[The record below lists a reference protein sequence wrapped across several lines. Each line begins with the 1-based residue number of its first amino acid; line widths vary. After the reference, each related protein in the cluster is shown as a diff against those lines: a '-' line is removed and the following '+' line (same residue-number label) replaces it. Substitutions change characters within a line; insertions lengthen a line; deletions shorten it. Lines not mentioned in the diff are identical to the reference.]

1 MMKHQVD
8 EALVGLLVDI
18 STLVPLE
25 NNPRKGNVESI
36 LASYREFGQVKP
48 IVVRPNDDGTSTVIA
63 GNHQLE
69 AAKRLGWTHI
79 AAVQFE
85 ADDARAIAFAL
96 ADNRTNELG
105 YTDPSSLNN
114 LITEINE
121 EYSTLMEDLGW
132 DMFEMAA
139 LNEQAY
145 RAERA
150 EEQDYGYVAPVI
162 VNPTNNE
169 RPQVGIEITDE
180 GSRIVPAGQVDD
192 RKVATTGSTLIGA
205 SGVRNAVVQ
214 TSLVFDNVD
223 QQQRWYAF
231 VKWLR
236 TSPAYDG
243 DTITEK
249 LINFL
254 DAHADY

>member
-1 MMKHQVD
+1 MKHQVD
-8 EALVGLLVDI
+8 ESLHGLLVEI

-36 LASYREFGQVKP
+36 LASYKEFGQLKP
-48 IVVRPNDDGTSTVIA
+48 IVIRPNDNGTSTVIA
-63 GNHQLE
+63 GNHQVE

-79 AAVQFE
+79 AAVQFDV
-85 ADDARAIAFAL
+85 DDARAIAFAL

-105 YTDPSSLNN
+105 YTDPSSLNE

-121 EYSTLMEDLGW
+121 EYSTLLDDLGW

-139 LNEQAY
+139 LNEQAF
-145 RAERA
+145 RAEMA

-162 VNPTNNE
+162 VNPAGTNS
-169 RPQVGIEITDE
+169 PQVGVEVTDE
-180 GSRIVPAGQVDD
+180 GNRLVPLGQVDD

-214 TSLVFDNVD
+214 TSLVFDTVE

-236 TSPAYDG
+236 VAPAYDG